1 MKTKWFAATVAVYL
15 FVLKFV
21 FPGYIRPFS
30 PHHNDFYI
38 PPGLAFDEF
47 SFWQHLHF
55 PRPAA
60 FFLVEW
66 AGLLGLN
73 GWILVFIAIAL
84 LNVFA
89 LIRLSERLAG
99 RAAYP
104 PWVLLYLLLVL
115 AQPCFYMDYVHDA
128 GATASLLYILLAMH
142 AWLSFKE
149 TGRKR
154 YLGFCFILF
163 LLTWLTKETYFLSA
177 LVFWG
182 VETIRT
188 RDKLRRAALLT
199 LGALAATFAVG
210 LLQSVFSINPF
221 FSAHS
226 SPSSPYYISF
236 AAASVLR
243 SYAKL
248 LQALFTPVSLG
259 IVLLALCS
267 LWRNRTALLYGAAL
281 FVAGLVALLPNSV
294 LPNHIDLMYAWTG
307 ACLAFAPVLFVGWRP
322 PLGISTRAAGPVVV
336 ALLLG
341 YAAVRADQP
350 GYDQW
355 KWSLEQERSNRNIV
369 QSFPILKQAQGRQF
383 LVTGIGVPYYPWA
396 IPSFIRAEFGP
407 DREWTVIQPR
417 GRHSVSKP
425 PVTFVDASQVVDV
438 TRFDHAFGYADDG
451 RLLRDWNAAELKQ
464 LAAAGGADR
473 VLQPALIE
481 PLDALAKDPANWFYL
496 MRVGTIY
503 SEWGKL
509 DQAERYLAR
518 SCDVNS
524 GRNPYPPY
532 FYGTVEQALGKT
544 AVAIPLF
551 EQAIEMDTKPGNP
564 AFAEALRLARAKL
577 HP

>member
-1 MKTKWFAATVAVYL
+1 LKTKWFAATVAVYL

-322 PLGISTRAAGPVVV
+322 GPSWSRCCSVTPPCAPISPATINGNGVLSRSAAT
-336 ALLLG
+336 ATSS
-341 YAAVRADQP
+341 
-350 GYDQW
+350 
-355 KWSLEQERSNRNIV
+355 SLS
-369 QSFPILKQAQGRQF
+369 
-383 LVTGIGVPYYPWA
+383 
-396 IPSFIRAEFGP
+396 PS
-407 DREWTVIQPR
+407 
-417 GRHSVSKP
+417 
-425 PVTFVDASQVVDV
+425 
-438 TRFDHAFGYADDG
+438 
-451 RLLRDWNAAELKQ
+451 
-464 LAAAGGADR
+464 
-473 VLQPALIE
+473 
-481 PLDALAKDPANWFYL
+481 
-496 MRVGTIY
+496 
-503 SEWGKL
+503 
-509 DQAERYLAR
+509 
-518 SCDVNS
+518 
-524 GRNPYPPY
+524 
-532 FYGTVEQALGKT
+532 
-544 AVAIPLF
+544 
-551 EQAIEMDTKPGNP
+551 
-564 AFAEALRLARAKL
+564 
-577 HP
+577 